1 MRLSRPALS
10 VAALALT
17 ATLAACSGNGEE
29 ADTTKASSSDTAV
42 QSSEAQND
50 TSDKDTD
57 TDTDKAD
64 EDSEAH
70 KAAVNK
76 YTEYVRGQVASLQ
89 GVGEEFIAAVEA
101 GNVDEAKRLY
111 PVAREPYERIEPV
124 AESFGDLDARIDL
137 READLEDGDSWSGF
151 HKIEK
156 DLWENNEITD
166 STKKDAQQLAKDIEE
181 LAQKVDSKDY
191 SLSAEDIAA
200 GAQELLDEV
209 STSKITGEENVFS
222 HTDLYDFQ
230 ANVEGSKA
238 AIDSLSPII
247 SETKPELIGEIQAEF
262 GKVQSLLG
270 QLREGDGFV
279 SYDKVDDA
287 KRKELSSALDALT
300 AKVAQA
306 QEAVEK

>member
-10 VAALALT
+10 AAALALT

-29 ADTTKASSSDTAV
+29 ADTTKASSSDTTV

-50 TSDKDTD
+50 TSDKDA
-57 TDTDKAD
+57 AD

-70 KAAVNK
+70 KAAVTK

-89 GVGEEFIAAVEA
+89 GVGKEFIAAIEA

-156 DLWENNEITD
+156 DLWVENKITD
-166 STKKDAQQLAKDIEE
+166 STKKDAQQLSKDIEE
-181 LAQKVDSKDY
+181 LAKKVDASDY
-191 SLSAEDIAA
+191 TLSAEDIAA

-238 AIDSLSPII
+238 AIDSLSPIL